1 MQQKIEKK
9 SSNGDLSTIENFLLT
24 NDISQK
30 AFANLS
36 KNKNTIEKEELLDET
51 KRLIKEQIMEQ
62 IRQNQ
67 IELKKHR
74 L

>member
-36 KNKNTIEKEELLDET
+36 KNKNTIG
-51 KRLIKEQIMEQ
+51 KRGIA
-62 IRQNQ
+62 
-67 IELKKHR
+67 
-74 L
+74 